1 MRQEQLAPIFRDAFI
16 PQHIVETDVPST
28 AKVVDE
34 QTASDVDGTAEVTS
48 DLPDAYPMIQPMKA
62 AFHFD
67 SVEGFGEWQILIS
80 GRADRDLR
88 AAKRSDQKLFGII
101 LKKIR

>member
-1 MRQEQLAPIFRDAFI
+1 MDEKSFYDGNGRHIDSDIQESAED
-16 PQHIVETDVPST
+16 TSDVP
-28 AKVVDE
+28 A
-34 QTASDVDGTAEVTS
+34 
-48 DLPDAYPMIQPMKA
+48 AYPLIQPMKA

-88 AAKRSDQKLFGII
+88 EAKKSDQKLFRII
-101 LKKIR
+101 LKKIKWVFVQTIELHI